1 MQGQEDAGFFKRLA
15 DGRHVVSKAARFEAH
30 QFARLGVCAMN
41 SDVLV
46 VSGIVLMIH
55 GATGEN
61 PHAARKDRIGVALH
75 HKDLQIR
82 SIIDQHDGCSRA
94 DRYTMRVEIRH
105 LGRVALKRLMYAGCH
120 PSSNPYSGFAA
131 GIGFCMPWCAKWAHP
146 SRGVERMRLKGSFLA
161 AGLLAASLAHADR
174 IELSDGGMLNG
185 KVISMSNGSYRIQT
199 DAMGVVTI
207 PQNKIRSISSDAAP
221 SAQALKQQPM
231 EQAGSAAIQSMQ
243 STMVNDP
250 GIMSS
255 IKMLQKDPDMQAVLQ
270 DPEVMRA
277 VQNFDLQ
284 ALQNNPK
291 IRKLMNNRQ
300 VKNITN
306 SVN

>member
-1 MQGQEDAGFFKRLA
+1 
-15 DGRHVVSKAARFEAH
+15 
-30 QFARLGVCAMN
+30 
-41 SDVLV
+41 
-46 VSGIVLMIH
+46 
-55 GATGEN
+55 
-61 PHAARKDRIGVALH
+61 
-75 HKDLQIR
+75 
-82 SIIDQHDGCSRA
+82 
-94 DRYTMRVEIRH
+94 
-105 LGRVALKRLMYAGCH
+105 
-120 PSSNPYSGFAA
+120 
-131 GIGFCMPWCAKWAHP
+131 
-146 SRGVERMRLKGSFLA
+146 MRLKGSFLA

-174 IELSDGGMLNG
+174 IELSDGGTLNG

-199 DAMGVVTI
+199 DSMGVVTI
-207 PQNKIRSISSDAAP
+207 PQNKIRSISTDAAP

-255 IKMLQKDPDMQAVLQ
+255 IMMLQKDPDMQALLQ

-291 IRKLMNNRQ
+291 IRKLMNNRE
-300 VKNITN
+300 VKKITN
-306 SVN
+306 IVN